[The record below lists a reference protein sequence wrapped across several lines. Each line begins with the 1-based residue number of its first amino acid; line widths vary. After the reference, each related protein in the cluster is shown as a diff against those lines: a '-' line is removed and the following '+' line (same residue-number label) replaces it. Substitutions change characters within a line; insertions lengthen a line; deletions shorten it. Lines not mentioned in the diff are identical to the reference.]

1 MTKYIPPIRRVPTR
15 WGHSYKDGNG
25 DRVPG
30 VTTILNAGVPKPQLI
45 DWAGNKSAE
54 LAVDNWDE
62 LSDMKPLA
70 RIEWIKAARKTSENL
85 VKNKGTRVHAIA
97 ENVVQGHPAEFET
110 DDEEQLIRPHVEN
123 YIRFLDQFEVD
134 PVLVEVVVVH
144 YDIGYAGTLDLIADI
159 TNPQTG
165 ERERWLLDLK
175 TGEKGIWP
183 ETALQ
188 LSAYRAAQF
197 YVDNQGNEQPM
208 LAVDPD
214 KCAAIN
220 VTADDALFIPVVADA
235 NAFKVFRFAQKMYE
249 FKKDDAGYVLPP
261 LQPTRRSAA
270 KVTWEETA

>member
-1 MTKYIPPIRRVPTR
+1 MRHVPPVRRIPTKF
-15 WGHSYKDGNG
+15 GHYYKDGAG
-25 DRVPG
+25 DRIPG

-54 LAVDNWDE
+54 LAVDNWEE
-62 LSDMKPLA
+62 LGDMKPLA
-70 RIEWIKAARKTSENL
+70 RLDWIKQARKTSENL

-97 ENVVQGHPAEFET
+97 ETVVQGSQATFESDT
-110 DDEEQLIRPHVEN
+110 EEQLIRPHVEN
-123 YIRFLDQFEVD
+123 YIRFIDQFELD

-159 TNPQTG
+159 TNPHTA

-188 LSAYRAAQF
+188 LSAYRSAQF
-197 YVDNQGNEQPM
+197 YVDNDGTEQPM
-208 LAVDPD
+208 LPIDPN

-220 VTADDALFIPVVADA
+220 VTADDALFIPVTADEQ
-235 NAFKVFRFAQKMYE
+235 AFKVFRYAQKMYE
-249 FKKDDAGYVLPP
+249 FKKDDDRYVLPP
-261 LQPTRRSAA
+261 ILHPQRSAA